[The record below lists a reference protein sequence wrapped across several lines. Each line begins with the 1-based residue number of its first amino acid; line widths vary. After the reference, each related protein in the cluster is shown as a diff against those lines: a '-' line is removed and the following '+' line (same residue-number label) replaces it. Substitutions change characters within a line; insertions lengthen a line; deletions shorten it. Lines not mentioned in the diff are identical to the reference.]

1 MGFAYNF
8 DSLAHVLT
16 NAESVTYKGSWNVIK
31 GGLIEAGEIAEE
43 GGVVQKVISITR
55 GATAGET
62 AGETVSA
69 LCAMDVSESVVA
81 GEAVTTLTPTAAIT
95 FTPKVVALCAIAA
108 VLGLDLGVRLG
119 NNLINLYYG
128 EDWDWHA
135 PGLYDLAKDA
145 IRTYVDKN
153 GNTFYDAETITAFGN
168 RLNEIGAFSDKG
180 GYEIKGLQVGTR
192 RYFNGI
198 NFNYKPYENVLL
210 NVIEY
215 YKNWRGNEDFLKT
228 LISIRVV
235 PSSNFMRLEVFNVE
249 SWDISEKD
257 SITDV
262 STRDMFNEVLISNK
276 GYNTIN
282 DNRIIYSV
290 YNAEKWKDDNVYF
303 DRITVTNIDASSGYY
318 NIKIEHINSSSAG
331 ADSIEIWGGESS
343 GVYDFINL
351 GEQATGGIEGVTKQ
365 DGATVPNKFPLEI
378 PNTYPNWLPHPI
390 TSPDVETITY
400 PVEMPDTNP
409 SADKATKP
417 QNEAQKGKNNNPSK
431 NPVIDKAINKVPEVN
446 PDLEPEKAPTKDN
459 GKTPKPE
466 LPFVDGV
473 GTGFTSIYNP
483 SMSVLARFSQFLWS
497 NNFLDNVKKLF
508 ANPMDAIIGLH
519 MIYVTPT
526 RGEQSNIV
534 CGYVDSN
541 ILSNTV
547 SNQYV
552 EKSFGSIKINRY
564 YNNILDYA
572 PYTKIQIYLPYIG
585 IVDLDV
591 NDIMNG
597 TLTVKYRIDVL
608 TGTCL
613 ARLIVKRGDY
623 EAELY
628 NFAGNCA
635 IQLPISGGS
644 YSSIIANSIGIAGSI
659 GATVATGGALAPVLV
674 GSVVSAVTNSHV
686 NVSHS
691 GTIGSNA
698 GAMGVNNAYL
708 IITRPKPH
716 EAKKY
721 NIFYGKPSNKTVTL
735 SSCSGYTR
743 VKDVHIDNIVATD
756 NELSMIEELLKS
768 GVII

>member
-16 NAESVTYKGSWNVIK
+16 NAEPVTYKGSWNVIK
-31 GGLIEAGEIAEE
+31 GGLIEAGEISES

-108 VLGLDLGVRLG
+108 TLGLDLGVRLG

-168 RLNEIGAFSDKG
+168 RLNEIGAFSD
-180 GYEIKGLQVGTR
+180 EDIKPDVYNPELPNKFSSYSSVPLG
-192 RYFNGI
+192 
-198 NFNYKPYENVLL
+198 
-210 NVIEY
+210 
-215 YKNWRGNEDFLKT
+215 T
-228 LISIRVV
+228 LISKSVDAKEYFIELCEHFNFDLSDNNSVYLLWAAPNGRFNTLYFTTCGIYKIEKNNSV
-235 PSSNFMRLEVFNVE
+235 PSNWFRNYAYYYDNALTPDINGYSYPSCTHYYGYFYTDGESEFFSSNVDHGIR
-249 SWDISEKD
+249 DISILKGMTV
-257 SITDV
+257 SIPKVIRFIGT
-262 STRDMFNEVLISNK
+262 TL
-276 GYNTIN
+276 G
-282 DNRIIYSV
+282 
-290 YNAEKWKDDNVYF
+290 
-303 DRITVTNIDASSGYY
+303 
-318 NIKIEHINSSSAG
+318 
-331 ADSIEIWGGESS
+331 SIEQ
-343 GVYDFINL
+343 V
-351 GEQATGGIEGVTKQ
+351 GGIEGVTKQ

-417 QNEAQKGKNNNPSK
+417 QNEAQTGVNDNPSK
-431 NPVIDKAINKVPEVN
+431 NPVIDKAINKVTEVN
-446 PDLEPEKAPTKDN
+446 PDLEPEKQPTKDN
-459 GKTPKPE
+459 GKTPTPE

-585 IVDLDV
+585 IVDLDT
-591 NDIMNG
+591 NEIMNG

-721 NIFYGKPSNKTVTL
+721 NVFYGKPSNKTVTL

>member
-16 NAESVTYKGSWNVIK
+16 NAEPVTYKGSWNVIK
-31 GGLIEAGEIAEE
+31 GGLIEAGEISES

-69 LCAMDVSESVVA
+69 LCAMNVSESVVA
-81 GEAVTTLTPTAAIT
+81 GEAVTTLTPTAAVT

-145 IRTYVDKN
+145 IRTYVKAD
-153 GNTFYDAETITAFGN
+153 GTTYYDDETIKAFGN
-168 RLNEIGAFSDKG
+168 RLNEIGAFNEGNIFNKPIPKNIGWAINNGVPLNTVISNWNAVSDSTKQALLTLANHFNIG
-180 GYEIKGLQVGTR
+180 NTSNIYKISTQYGSMTITTYNSNEFYLGSYHNLYSYE
-192 RYFNGI
+192 
-198 NFNYKPYENVLL
+198 P
-210 NVIEY
+210 
-215 YKNWRGNEDFLKT
+215 NEDFENNFPSDYWFGYFSTNGREYPIPIKT
-228 LISIRVV
+228 ELGSDVYTAEYKNGTVTKFNHIHY
-235 PSSNFMRLEVFNVE
+235 SSTKL
-249 SWDISEKD
+249 
-257 SITDV
+257 
-262 STRDMFNEVLISNK
+262 FNEEN
-276 GYNTIN
+276 G
-282 DNRIIYSV
+282 
-290 YNAEKWKDDNVYF
+290 VYF
-303 DRITVTNIDASSGYY
+303 TIYAQMTDEYITT
-318 NIKIEHINSSSAG
+318 
-331 ADSIEIWGGESS
+331 
-343 GVYDFINL
+343 NL
-351 GEQATGGIEGVTKQ
+351 GLGTTGAGIEGVTKQ

-400 PVEMPDTNP
+400 PVEMPDVNP
-409 SADKATKP
+409 SAEKATKP
-417 QNEAQKGKNNNPSK
+417 QKEAQTGKNNNPSE

-466 LPFVDGV
+466 LPFVEGI

-519 MIYVTPT
+519 MLYVTPT

-572 PYTKIQIYLPYIG
+572 PYTKVQIYLPYIG

-716 EAKKY
+716 EAKNY
-721 NIFYGKPSNKTVTL
+721 NEFYGKPSNKTVTL

>member
-16 NAESVTYKGSWNVIK
+16 NAEPVTYKGSWNVIK

-135 PGLYDLAKDA
+135 PGIYDLAKDA

-168 RLNEIGAFSDKG
+168 RLNEIGAFKDGSIVIPESVDYDNLKTFNLQVFFDYISSTSYEWNKMLNLIKSVPIKDLG
-180 GYEIKGLQVGTR
+180 GYIEMSTVM
-192 RYFNGI
+192 YSNNSFNVQI
-198 NFNYKPYENVLL
+198 Y
-210 NVIEY
+210 
-215 YKNWRGNEDFLKT
+215 
-228 LISIRVV
+228 
-235 PSSNFMRLEVFNVE
+235 SSN
-249 SWDISEKD
+249 SK
-257 SITDV
+257 SITGNRPYLMHNFKDFYGYGGILHSHTIV
-262 STRDMFNEVLISNK
+262 CNHAYTYAINGDIDDGVVNYREDEYFGNVNISDSTVFTQ
-276 GYNTIN
+276 TI
-282 DNRIIYSV
+282 
-290 YNAEKWKDDNVYF
+290 
-303 DRITVTNIDASSGYY
+303 TNIGNYT
-318 NIKIEHINSSSAG
+318 AG
-331 ADSIEIWGGESS
+331 G
-343 GVYDFINL
+343 L
-351 GEQATGGIEGVTKQ
+351 TGVTKQ

-417 QNEAQKGKNNNPSK
+417 QHEAQTGVNDNPSK

-446 PDLEPEKAPTKDN
+446 PDLEPEKQPTKDN
-459 GKTPKPE
+459 GKTPTPE
-466 LPFVDGV
+466 LPFVEGV

-721 NIFYGKPSNKTVTL
+721 NVFYGKPSNKTVTL
-735 SSCSGYTR
+735 KSCSGYTR